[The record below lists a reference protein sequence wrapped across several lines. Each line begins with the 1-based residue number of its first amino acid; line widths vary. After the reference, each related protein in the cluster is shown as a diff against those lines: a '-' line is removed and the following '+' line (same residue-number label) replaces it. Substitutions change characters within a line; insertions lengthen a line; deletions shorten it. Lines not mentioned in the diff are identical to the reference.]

1 MQFII
6 INTECNLNPDNTS
19 LWTGTTRASPSLVF
33 HRGYFLWILFSS
45 TLSPPLN
52 VHKFLDLATSEEFIY
67 LIGSGLQS
75 KFLSPELQPEYAL

>member
-6 INTECNLNPDNTS
+6 NIECNLNPHITL
-19 LWTGTTRASPSLVF
+19 LWTGATRGSPNLVV
-33 HRGYFLWILFSS
+33 HSGHFLWIPFSS
-45 TLSPPLN
+45 ILSPPFN

-75 KFLSPELQPEYAL
+75 KFLSPERQPEYAL